1 MNFDLS
7 EEQMMLKNSAR
18 KLMEREVV
26 PFLASFPEDR
36 PLPPEKIKELLR
48 KLIPLGYLGNVI
60 PLEYGG
66 AGLDY
71 LTYGLLMEEL
81 EPSIYGLVMITGGT
95 ARSVYFLGNESQK
108 KAFIPQ
114 ILSAEKIG
122 CSAITEPNV
131 GSNPAFIQTRA
142 VLEGD
147 HYILNGTKTWITNGA
162 FADVAFV
169 LATSD
174 PGKGRKG
181 LCRFIVEKE
190 VSPFQA
196 RPMATLEEDWQVP
209 SVGELIFE
217 DCRVPKE
224 NVLGAPG
231 EGLKDTLVAF
241 QAARCFV
248 AIGSIGL
255 AQRAIDAAVGYAKE
269 RVQFG
274 KVIGQFQLIQSMV
287 ADMIAETDAARLL
300 TYRALLQIQKGVRC
314 ARETSIAKLYA
325 TEAAVRVTSMAIQIH
340 GAYGLSKEY
349 PVERLFRGARM
360 MTIPDGT
367 TQIQKLIVAREILGL
382 QAFV

>member
-7 EEQMMLKNSAR
+7 DEQIMLKSSAR
-18 KLMEREVV
+18 RLMEKEVT
-26 PFLASFPEDR
+26 PFLTSFPEDR
-36 PLPPEKIKELLR
+36 PLPSGKIKELLK
-48 KLIPLGYLGNVI
+48 KLIPLGYIGSII
-60 PLEYGG
+60 PEEYGG

-108 KAFIPQ
+108 KAFIPP

-122 CSAITEPNV
+122 CSAITEPDV
-131 GSNPAFIQTRA
+131 GSNPAFVQTRA
-142 VLEGD
+142 VFDRD
-147 HYILNGTKTWITNGA
+147 HYIVNGTKTWITNGA

-169 LATSD
+169 LATVD
-174 PGKGRKG
+174 PSKGKKG
-181 LCRFIVEKE
+181 LCRFIVDKA

-196 RPMATLEEDWQVP
+196 KPIQTMEDDLKIP

-224 NVLGAPG
+224 NVLGVPG

-255 AQRAIDAAVGYAKE
+255 AQRAIDAAVRYAKE

-274 KVIGQFQLIQSMV
+274 KIIGKFQLIQSMI

-314 ARETSIAKLYA
+314 ARETSIAKFYA
-325 TEAAVRVTSMAIQIH
+325 TEAAVKVTSMAIQIH

-349 PVERLFRGARM
+349 PVEALFRGARM

-367 TQIQKLIVAREILGL
+367 TQIQKMIVAREILGM

>member
-7 EEQMMLKNSAR
+7 EEQIMLKDSAR
-18 KLMEREVV
+18 KLMEREVA
-26 PFLASFPEDR
+26 PFLASFPKDR
-36 PLPPEKIKELLR
+36 PLPPEKIKELLN
-48 KLIPLGYLGNVI
+48 KLIPLGYLGSII
-60 PLEYGG
+60 PAEYGG

-71 LTYGLLMEEL
+71 LTYGVLMEEL
-81 EPSIYGLVMITGGT
+81 DPNIYGLVMITGGT
-95 ARSVYFLGNESQK
+95 ARSVYFLGSETQK
-108 KAFIPQ
+108 KAFIPP

-142 VLEGD
+142 VLDGD

-169 LATSD
+169 LATTD
-174 PGKGRKG
+174 PAKGRKG
-181 LCRFIVEKE
+181 LCRIIVEKE

-196 RPMATLEEDWQVP
+196 KPISTLEEDWQIP
-209 SVGELIFE
+209 SVGELILE

-224 NVLGAPG
+224 NVLGVPG
-231 EGLKDTLVAF
+231 EGLKDTLVGF

-255 AQRAIDAAVGYAKE
+255 AQRAIDAAVRYAKE

-274 KVIGQFQLIQSMV
+274 KVIGKFQLIQAMI

-300 TYRALLQIQKGVRC
+300 AYRALSLVQKGKRC
-314 ARETSIAKLYA
+314 ARETSIAKFYA
-325 TEAAVRVTSMAIQIH
+325 TEAAVKVTSMAIQIH

-349 PVERLFRGARM
+349 PVEALFRGARM

-367 TQIQKLIVAREILGL
+367 TQIQKLIVAREILGM